1 MDDTPVY
8 NLKAVV
14 RETGL
19 KPDTLRAWER
29 RYGLPTPDRSGG
41 GHRLYSER
49 DIQILKWL
57 VARQQAGLSISRA
70 ADLWHRLS
78 EQGQDPA
85 QLPEYLAS
93 GIAPRAPVLMAGQA
107 LEGLRS
113 AWLEACL
120 AFDEP
125 RAEAA
130 VGQALAQYPAES
142 ICLGLFLPA
151 LAEIGERWYRGEV
164 TPHQEHFASE
174 LAQRRVES
182 LLAATPNPVLAG
194 RILVTCPPD
203 EQHTFVPLVLT
214 LLLRRRGWAVTY
226 LGANAPHAQFEQT
239 LDSVRPQLCVMAAQ
253 TLHAASQ
260 MLPMTH
266 PLQAK
271 GIPLAF
277 GGTAFL
283 TRPAL
288 ASRIPGHY
296 LGDRL
301 EDSLDTLEALLSSP
315 PPTPVPVAL
324 AKDQIALLPLFLGR
338 RARIDAQLLAEIPPN
353 AIPAEQLR
361 SGIDNLGQAI
371 ADGLSLGDLD
381 LVATELAWVEGLIVH
396 AKVPVE
402 RLIAFLR
409 AYARALED
417 QLGSEGRPVV
427 AWLDQLIRNSSNR
440 SAGG

>member
-57 VARQQAGLSISRA
+57 VARQRAGLSISRA
-70 ADLWHRLS
+70 AELWHRLS
-78 EQGQDPA
+78 QQGQDPA
-85 QLPEYLAS
+85 QLPEYAAS
-93 GIAPRAPVLMAGQA
+93 GIAPRAPVLMVGQA
-107 LEGLRS
+107 LEELRS

-130 VGQALAQYPAES
+130 VGQALAKYPAES
-142 ICLGLFLPA
+142 ICLGLFVPA
-151 LAEIGERWYRGEV
+151 LAELGERWYRGEV

-182 LLAATPNPVLAG
+182 LLAAVPNPVRTG

-214 LLLRRRGWAVTY
+214 LLLRRSGWAVTY
-226 LGANAPHAQFEQT
+226 LGANAPQAQFEQT

-260 MLPMTH
+260 MLSLAYM
-266 PLQAK
+266 LRSNA
-271 GIPLAF
+271 IPLAF
-277 GGTAFL
+277 GGTAFVL
-283 TRPAL
+283 RPGL
-288 ASRIPGHY
+288 AKRIPGHY

-301 EDSLDTLEALLSSP
+301 EESLDTLEALLASP
-315 PPTPVPVAL
+315 SPAPSPAPI
-324 AKDQIALLPLFLGR
+324 AKETASLLTLFLER

-381 LVATELAWVEGLIVH
+381 LVATELAWVKGLIAH
-396 AKVPVE
+396 AKVPAE
-402 RLIAFLR
+402 RLTAFLR

-417 QLGSEGRPVV
+417 QIGSEGRPVV
-427 AWLDQLIRNSSNR
+427 AWLDQLIRNGSNR